1 LQATDSVDPAGSN
14 FFVGINESGQAA
26 VIVSTPSS
34 IFVASI
40 IESLTATDS
49 VTARLFW
56 EPIDDDQTIS
66 WVAVNDDQPSSWTQV
81 DDSQNPAWTEIT
93 TV

>member
-1 LQATDSVDPAGSN
+1 MDPAGST
-14 FFVGINESGQAA
+14 FYAGFTDSGKAA

-34 IFVASI
+34 IFVASV

-56 EPIDDDQTIS
+56 EPIDDNQTIT
-66 WVAVNDDQPSSWTQV
+66 WAAINDDQPASWTQV
-81 DDSQNPAWTEIT
+81 DDSQSPAWTDIT